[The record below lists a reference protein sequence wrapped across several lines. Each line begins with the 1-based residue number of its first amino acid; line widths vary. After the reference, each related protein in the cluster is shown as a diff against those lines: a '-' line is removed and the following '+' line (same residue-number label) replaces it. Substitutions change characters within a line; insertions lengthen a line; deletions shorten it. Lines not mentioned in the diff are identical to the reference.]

1 MRGSQATTSCH
12 LRPTS
17 FPWHRIPPL
26 MTKSLVACV
35 EDLFFRSK
43 IDATARHL
51 NVPVR
56 FVDVK
61 DLPEGSSGQETAAV
75 LIELSP
81 NGAPLEAVKRIRANR
96 ETREL
101 PIIGFLSH
109 VDRELAEKA
118 TTSGVTQVMPRSQ
131 FSETLPD
138 LLMDLL
144 APGTKREIQE
154 EPELPDE

>member
-1 MRGSQATTSCH
+1 MN
-12 LRPTS
+12 
-17 FPWHRIPPL
+17 
-26 MTKSLVACV
+26 KSLVACV

-56 FVDVK
+56 FVDLGA
-61 DLPEGSSGQETAAV
+61 LPDEARKGDTAAV
-75 LIELSP
+75 LLELSS
-81 NGAPLEAVKRIRANR
+81 NGSPLEAVREIRGNR
-96 ETREL
+96 QTEQL
-101 PIIGFLSH
+101 PVIGFLSH
-109 VDRELAEKA
+109 VDRELAENAKGA
-118 TTSGVTQVMPRSQ
+118 GVTQVMPRSE

>member
-1 MRGSQATTSCH
+1 MS
-12 LRPTS
+12 
-17 FPWHRIPPL
+17 
-26 MTKSLVACV
+26 KSLIACV

-56 FVDVK
+56 FVGAAELAKACGK
-61 DLPEGSSGQETAAV
+61 DTAV
-75 LIELSP
+75 LLELSG
-81 NGAPLEAVKRIRANR
+81 NGDALVAVRAMR
-96 ETREL
+96 AARATAD
-101 PIIGFLSH
+101 ISVIGFLSH
-109 VDRELAEKA
+109 VDRDLARQAESA
-118 TTSGVTQVMPRSQ
+118 GVTQVMPRSQ

-144 APGTKREIQE
+144 APGTKREVQE

>member
-1 MRGSQATTSCH
+1 
-12 LRPTS
+12 
-17 FPWHRIPPL
+17 

-56 FVDVK
+56 FA
-61 DLPEGSSGQETAAV
+61 EMSGLAEAARGGDTAAV
-75 LIELSP
+75 LLELSS
-81 NGAPLEAVKRIRANR
+81 NGAPLDAVRHIRENQQ
-96 ETREL
+96 THDL
-101 PIIGFLSH
+101 PVIGFLSH
-109 VDRELAEKA
+109 VDRDLAKKA
-118 TTSGVTQVMPRSQ
+118 EGAGVTQVMPRSQ

>member
-1 MRGSQATTSCH
+1 
-12 LRPTS
+12 
-17 FPWHRIPPL
+17 

-56 FVDVK
+56 FVDGRGLPGASQEKGTAAALVELSASDCLDAVRQIRENEATR
-61 DLPEGSSGQETAAV
+61 DLPV
-75 LIELSP
+75 
-81 NGAPLEAVKRIRANR
+81 
-96 ETREL
+96 
-101 PIIGFLSH
+101 IGFLSH
-109 VDRELAEKA
+109 VDRELAQKA
-118 TTSGVTQVMPRSQ
+118 ESAGVTRVMPRSQ

-138 LLMDLL
+138 LVMDLL
-144 APGTKREIQE
+144 APGTKREMQE